1 MAAGALEPNCA
12 ISGGSFCSTHGS
24 GDSTRSEMSI
34 ISAIFRLHPLW
45 LTLKVA
51 AVATISAFMIGVAL
65 AFLLAKGRFRGRDW
79 LDAFLTLPLVLPP
92 TVLGYYLI
100 VLVGRNGWIGYWL
113 NYAFGITLMFTWQGA
128 ALAATIVSLPLV
140 LKSARTAFESVDQN
154 LEKAAR
160 TLGLSETG
168 VFFRVSFPLAWRG
181 ILGGT
186 MLAFARAMGEF
197 GATLMIAGNL
207 PGKTQTLSLA
217 VYDAVQAGNDS
228 LAAMLVIITSLVC
241 ILVLVSSGKVLKTN
255 YLREVDR

>member
-1 MAAGALEPNCA
+1 
-12 ISGGSFCSTHGS
+12 
-24 GDSTRSEMSI
+24 MSMFTLFPGI
-34 ISAIFRLHPLW
+34 QPLW

-51 AVATISAFMIGVAL
+51 TVATFSAFMTGVVL
-65 AFLLAKGRFRGRDW
+65 AFLLARAKFRGKEW

-100 VLVGRNGWIGYWL
+100 VLVGRNGWIGRRLYE
-113 NYAFGITLMFTWQGA
+113 AFGITLMFTWQGA
-128 ALAATIVSLPLV
+128 ALAAMIVSLPLV
-140 LKSARTAFESVDQN
+140 LKSARTAFESVDHN

-160 TLGLSETG
+160 TLGLSETA

-181 ILGGT
+181 ILAGT
-186 MLAFARAMGEF
+186 MLAFARATGEF

-228 LAAMLVIITSLVC
+228 LAATLVMITSVVC
-241 ILVLVSSGKVLKTN
+241 IVVLVSSGKILKTS

>member
-1 MAAGALEPNCA
+1 M
-12 ISGGSFCSTHGS
+12 SFSFIP
-24 GDSTRSEMSI
+24 E
-34 ISAIFRLHPLW
+34 FQPLW

-51 AVATISAFMIGVAL
+51 AVATFSAFLVGVAL
-65 AFLLAKGRFRGRDW
+65 ALLLAKGRFRGKEL

-100 VLVGRNGWIGYWL
+100 VLVGRNGWIGRWL
-113 NYAFGITLMFTWQGA
+113 NETFGITLMFTWQGA

-154 LEKAAR
+154 FEKAAR
-160 TLGLSETG
+160 TLGVSGIG

-181 ILGGT
+181 ILAGT

-217 VYDAVQAGNDS
+217 VYDAVQSGNDS
-228 LAAMLVIITSLVC
+228 LAATLVVITSVVC
-241 ILVLVSSGKVLKTN
+241 ITVLVLSGKMLKTT
-255 YLREVDR
+255 YLKEVDR